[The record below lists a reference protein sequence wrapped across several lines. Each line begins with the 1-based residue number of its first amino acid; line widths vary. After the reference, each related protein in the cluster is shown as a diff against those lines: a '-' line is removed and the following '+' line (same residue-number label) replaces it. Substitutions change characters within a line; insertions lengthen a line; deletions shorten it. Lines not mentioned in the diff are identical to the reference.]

1 MSVSLKVVHD
11 DTRNKAV
18 QLNPRW
24 MIRTITVIFILVL
37 AGCTPPVQQTRES
50 EVTPVTGPTFTVSEL
65 LRQAD
70 LADANEAIS
79 LRLAAAVLAFEN
91 NNAGQAQQILN
102 LIPRRDVTVNTVEYL
117 LLSAQVAVTNNLPAV
132 ALTFLN
138 DKQLLSSTLNRDLQI
153 KTGLLRSEA
162 YRLNRSFIASVR
174 ERIYLDPLL
183 TEMEQADNHDKIF
196 ETLLNVPAKSLGVQA
211 NEAITNELKG
221 WLTLAAMTRQY
232 QNNPDR
238 QFQELNNWK
247 KAWPQHPASVILP
260 RSLTM
265 LSGIVSDLP
274 STVGLILPFQGP
286 NGSIGR
292 AIRDGFLAAR
302 YVQQGSVS
310 VIMYDASSGDVVD
323 LVRQAEL
330 DGVELIVGPLA
341 KDDVMQVA
349 SATSEVPILA
359 LNRTVDT
366 ILNPE
371 LYQFGL
377 APEDEIRQVVKQVH
391 SEGLQNALV
400 IFQDSEWGER
410 NFLEF
415 RTAWEALGGN
425 IVDSAAFSSQR
436 DYSGMI
442 KTLLKVD
449 RSELRS
455 AELQKTIYRDFKFI
469 PRRRQDI
476 DFVFL
481 LADPDQARGINPA
494 LERYYAEDVP
504 VYATS
509 HIHEFGQLWIE
520 AIDLNRIRFCDIP
533 WKLISSDNTQT
544 RIQSAWSAAQGQLGP
559 FFALGVDAYRLY
571 PRLQQLK
578 LIPSNRLFGT
588 TGVLRLN
595 SSNVVERE
603 LMWAQFRDGSP
614 VTDVQQ

>member
-1 MSVSLKVVHD
+1 ML
-11 DTRNKAV
+11 
-18 QLNPRW
+18 
-24 MIRTITVIFILVL
+24 RTIPVIFILVL
-37 AGCTPPVQQTRES
+37 VGCTPPVQQTRES
-50 EVTPVTGPTFTVSEL
+50 EVTPVTGPTLTVSEL

-70 LADANEAIS
+70 QADANEAIS
-79 LRLAAAVLAFEN
+79 LRLEAAALAFEKN
-91 NNAGQAQQILN
+91 NVVQAQQILN
-102 LIPRRDVTVNTVEYL
+102 LIPRRDVTVNTVDYL
-117 LLSAQVAVTNNLPAV
+117 LLSAQVAIANNQPAV

-138 DKQLLSSTLNRDLQI
+138 DKQLLSTTLNRNLQI
-153 KTGLLRSEA
+153 KTGLLRSDA

-183 TEMEQADNHDKIF
+183 TEMEQADNHDRIF

-211 NEAITNELKG
+211 NEAITNGLKG

-232 QNNPDR
+232 QNNPGR

-247 KAWPQHPASVILP
+247 KEWPQHPASVILP

-274 STVGLILPFQGP
+274 STVALILPFQGP

-292 AIRDGFLAAR
+292 AIRDGFLAAL

-310 VIMYDASSGDVVD
+310 VIMYDASSGNVVD

-330 DGVELIVGPLA
+330 DGAELIVGPLA

-349 SATSEVPILA
+349 AATPEVPVLA

-371 LYQFGL
+371 IYQFAL
-377 APEDEIRQVVKQVH
+377 APEDEIRQVVRQVH
-391 SEGLQNALV
+391 SEGLHNALV
-400 IFQDSEWGER
+400 IFQDSEWGKR
-410 NFLEF
+410 NFVEF

-425 IVDSAAFSSQR
+425 IVDSAAFSSQP
-436 DYSGMI
+436 DYSGLI
-442 KTLLKVD
+442 KILLKVD
-449 RSELRS
+449 RSEQRS

-509 HIHEFGQLWIE
+509 HIHEFGQPWIE

-533 WKLISSDNTQT
+533 WKLISSDSTQT
-544 RIQSAWSAAQGQLGP
+544 RIQSAWSAARGQLGP

-571 PRLQQLK
+571 PRLRQLK

-603 LMWAQFRDGSP
+603 LLWAQFRDGSP
-614 VTDVQQ
+614 VTDVQP

>member
-1 MSVSLKVVHD
+1 ML
-11 DTRNKAV
+11 
-18 QLNPRW
+18 
-24 MIRTITVIFILVL
+24 RTIPVIFILVL
-37 AGCTPPVQQTRES
+37 VGCTPPVQQTRES
-50 EVTPVTGPTFTVSEL
+50 EVTPVTGPTLTVSEL

-70 LADANEAIS
+70 QADTNEAIS
-79 LRLAAAVLAFEN
+79 LRLEAAALAFEKN
-91 NNAGQAQQILN
+91 NVVQAQQILN
-102 LIPRRDVTVNTVEYL
+102 LIPRRDVTVNTIDYL
-117 LLSAQVAVTNNLPAV
+117 LLSAQVAIANNQPAV

-138 DKQLLSSTLNRDLQI
+138 DKQLLSTTLNRNLQI
-153 KTGLLRSEA
+153 KTGLLRSDA

-183 TEMEQADNHDKIF
+183 TEMEQADNHDRIF

-211 NEAITNELKG
+211 NEAITNGLKG

-232 QNNPDR
+232 QNNPGR

-247 KAWPQHPASVILP
+247 KEWPQHPASVILP

-274 STVGLILPFQGP
+274 STVALILPFQGP

-292 AIRDGFLAAR
+292 AIRDGFLAAL

-310 VIMYDASSGDVVD
+310 VIMYDASSGNVVD

-330 DGVELIVGPLA
+330 DGAELIVGPLA

-349 SATSEVPILA
+349 AATPEVPVLA

-371 LYQFGL
+371 IYQFAL
-377 APEDEIRQVVKQVH
+377 APEDEIRQVVRQVH
-391 SEGLQNALV
+391 SEGLHNALV
-400 IFQDSEWGER
+400 IFQDSEWGKR
-410 NFLEF
+410 NFVEF

-436 DYSGMI
+436 DYSGLI
-442 KTLLKVD
+442 KILLKVD
-449 RSELRS
+449 RSEQRS

-509 HIHEFGQLWIE
+509 HIHEFGQPWIE

-533 WKLISSDNTQT
+533 WKLISSDSTQT
-544 RIQSAWSAAQGQLGP
+544 RIQSAWSAARGQLGP

-571 PRLQQLK
+571 PRLRQLK

-603 LMWAQFRDGSP
+603 LLWAQFRDGSP
-614 VTDVQQ
+614 VTDVQP

>member
-1 MSVSLKVVHD
+1 ML
-11 DTRNKAV
+11 
-18 QLNPRW
+18 
-24 MIRTITVIFILVL
+24 RTIPVIFILVL
-37 AGCTPPVQQTRES
+37 VGCTPPVQQTRES
-50 EVTPVTGPTFTVSEL
+50 EVTPVTGPTLTVSEL

-70 LADANEAIS
+70 QADANEAIS
-79 LRLAAAVLAFEN
+79 LRLEAAALAFEKN
-91 NNAGQAQQILN
+91 NVVQAQQILN
-102 LIPRRDVTVNTVEYL
+102 LIPRRDVTVNTVDYL
-117 LLSAQVAVTNNLPAV
+117 LLSAQVAIANNQPAV

-138 DKQLLSSTLNRDLQI
+138 DKQLLSTTLNRNLQI
-153 KTGLLRSEA
+153 KTGLLRSDA

-183 TEMEQADNHDKIF
+183 TEMEQADNHDRIF

-211 NEAITNELKG
+211 NEAITNGLKG

-232 QNNPDR
+232 QNNPGR

-247 KAWPQHPASVILP
+247 KEWPQHPASVILP

-274 STVGLILPFQGP
+274 STVALILPFQGP

-292 AIRDGFLAAR
+292 AIRDGFLAAL

-310 VIMYDASSGDVVD
+310 VIMYDASSGNVVD

-330 DGVELIVGPLA
+330 DGAELIVGPLA

-349 SATSEVPILA
+349 AATPEVPVLA

-371 LYQFGL
+371 IYQFAL
-377 APEDEIRQVVKQVH
+377 APEDEIRQVVRQVH
-391 SEGLQNALV
+391 SEGLHNALV
-400 IFQDSEWGER
+400 IFQDSEWGKR
-410 NFLEF
+410 NFVEF

-436 DYSGMI
+436 DYSGLI
-442 KTLLKVD
+442 KILLKVD
-449 RSELRS
+449 RSEQRS

-509 HIHEFGQLWIE
+509 HIHEFGQPWIE

-533 WKLISSDNTQT
+533 WKLISSDSTQT
-544 RIQSAWSAAQGQLGP
+544 RIQSAWSAARGQLGP

-571 PRLQQLK
+571 PRLRQLK

-603 LMWAQFRDGSP
+603 LLWAQFRDGSP
-614 VTDVQQ
+614 VTDVQP